1 MTDRKGR
8 SRTEKERQ
16 KMNVSTGINKFQEI
30 TMTPNRKKKSRGS
43 KGRAMAVSYEQVTNF
58 KIPFQQEEQ
67 SWQLHKRLCKI
78 ETDSNLSNGTSLI
91 TKY

>member
-1 MTDRKGR
+1 
-8 SRTEKERQ
+8 
-16 KMNVSTGINKFQEI
+16 MNVSTGINKFQEI

-78 ETDSNLSNGTSLI
+78 ETDSNLSNSTSLI

>member
-16 KMNVSTGINKFQEI
+16 MNVSTGINKFQEI
-30 TMTPNRKKKSRGS
+30 TMTPNRKKKKIKGIQESRDGS
-43 KGRAMAVSYEQVTNF
+43 FLYEQVTNF

-67 SWQLHKRLCKI
+67 SWQLHKRLWKI
-78 ETDSNLSNGTSLI
+78 ETDSNLSNDTS
-91 TKY
+91 